1 MKPKEYLDNYFYSKI
16 GKKNMQKLKN
26 INLIEEGILD
36 SLDIVTIS
44 VEIKK
49 KFNVDIKL
57 NDEKSM
63 KIFQSY
69 EKLLEKITR

>member
-49 KFNVDIKL
+49 KFNVNIKL

-69 EKLLEKITR
+69 EKLLEKITK

>member
-1 MKPKEYLDNYFYSKI
+1 
-16 GKKNMQKLKN
+16 MQKLKN

-57 NDEKSM
+57 NNEKSM

-69 EKLLEKITR
+69 EKLLEKITK

>member
-16 GKKNMQKLKN
+16 GKKNMHKLQN
-26 INLIEEGILD
+26 INLIQDGILD
-36 SLDIVTIS
+36 SLDIVTLS

-49 KFNVDIKL
+49 KFNIDIKL

-63 KIFQSY
+63 KIFESY
-69 EKLLEKITR
+69 EKLLEKITK

>member
-69 EKLLEKITR
+69 EKLLEKITK

>member
-1 MKPKEYLDNYFYSKI
+1 MKTKEYLDNYFYSKI

-57 NDEKSM
+57 NNEKSM

-69 EKLLEKITR
+69 EKLLEKITK

>member
-57 NDEKSM
+57 NNEKSM

>member
-57 NDEKSM
+57 NNEKSM

-69 EKLLEKITR
+69 EKLLEKITK